1 MPLEYFLLLLVIL
14 AAAGIE
20 LIVIAKRGSRDSEE
34 AMQGGDDQS

>member
-20 LIVIAKRGSRDSEE
+20 LLVIARQKSRDSGE
-34 AMQGGDDQS
+34 AVTGSDDQS